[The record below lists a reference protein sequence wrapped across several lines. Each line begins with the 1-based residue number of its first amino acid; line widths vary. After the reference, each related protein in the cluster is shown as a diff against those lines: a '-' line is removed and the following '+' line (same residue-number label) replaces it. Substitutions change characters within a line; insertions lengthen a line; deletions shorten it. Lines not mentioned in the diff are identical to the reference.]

1 MTDLTLNKLCE
12 KKLHEAFGKLPKEK
26 GRVLAAMLSTVLNSM
41 RTETLLAEHTTTVL
55 KAMDE
60 IGMPRPAYLRGVEF
74 R

>member
-1 MTDLTLNKLCE
+1 VTDATLDKLCA
-12 KKLHEAFGKLPKEK
+12 KKLNEACGKLPQEK
-26 GRVLAAMLSTVLNSM
+26 GRVLAAMLSAVLNVM
-41 RTETLLAEHTTTVL
+41 RSENLLAEHTTTVL